1 MANPSLED
9 VSSRLERL
17 ESLISRIPGGGV
29 TDPGPDPLGGF
40 GGWRPRW
47 TIPFPFPF
55 PHPGDPA
62 PMDLSRFTRAQL
74 AVTKEMLK
82 TERFRLEAMEKLV
95 DEQMKSMG
103 K

>member
-1 MANPSLED
+1 MANPSLKD
-9 VSSRLERL
+9 ISARLDRL

-29 TDPGPDPLGGF
+29 TDPGPDPWGGT
-40 GGWRPRW
+40 GGWLPRPRW
-47 TIPFPFPF
+47 PIPIPF
-55 PHPGDPA
+55 PGDPA

-82 TERFRLEAMEKLV
+82 TERFRLEAMERLV
-95 DEQMKSMG
+95 DEQIKSLG